1 MERII
6 APAMAVLV
14 LTSCQMPTSED
25 FARDCETQGLARG
38 TPEFAA
44 CVQREAQAGQ
54 ARPSPVP
61 STPMG
66 SHGGY

>member
-1 MERII
+1 MQWM
-6 APAMAVLV
+6 MALV
-14 LTSCQMPTSED
+14 MAALALASCEMPTAED
-25 FARDCETQGLARG
+25 FARDCEAQGLARG

-44 CVQREAQAGQ
+44 CVQREAQAEQ
-54 ARPSPVP
+54 ARPSPAP